1 LDPNYPAERLEYMVQ
16 DAAPRIIIAHSSTRP
31 LLSHHATTGVAI
43 DDPESLRVV
52 TSRSNPDAVEV
63 VGQNTVYVIYTSG
76 STGRPKGTAM
86 CHRAMANLIAWHRRS
101 LPLRVGERV
110 LQFAALSFDVAFQET
125 FSTLCGGGTLLL
137 VGEWIRRDAPALLRF
152 ISANRIE
159 RLFLPP
165 LVLQGL
171 SESASETD
179 RLDLAT
185 RDFIVAGE
193 QLQVTPEISRFLQQI
208 PGCRLHNH
216 YGPTETHVVTTLTL
230 EGDPAAWPSAPAI
243 GRPISNSQVY
253 VLNSRYSVAPIGVVG
268 EIYLAGSCLARGYL
282 RRPELTAARFVAS
295 PFARDHSARMYKT
308 GDLGR
313 WREDGTL
320 EYLGRNDHQIKIRG
334 FRIEPGE
341 IESAL
346 LGHPGVR
353 DVKVLAW
360 VNAQRDKRLVA
371 YMVAENGASLSA
383 ETLRASLKNKLPEY
397 MIPTA
402 FIVLSRFELTPNG
415 KLDTRA
421 LPSPEAALS
430 DSECY
435 ESPQGALEESIASIW
450 SELLH
455 VRKVGRNDDF
465 FQLGGH
471 SLLATQVMSRIAQRH
486 SINVPLR
493 TLFERPVLRDLAEL
507 IDSEYQMREEQEVQH
522 VANLADQLQG
532 EIDSMSD
539 EDILARIAELE
550 SQFSGGDAAAL

>member
-1 LDPNYPAERLEYMVQ
+1 
-16 DAAPRIIIAHSSTRP
+16 
-31 LLSHHATTGVAI
+31 
-43 DDPESLRVV
+43 
-52 TSRSNPDAVEV
+52 
-63 VGQNTVYVIYTSG
+63 
-76 STGRPKGTAM
+76 
-86 CHRAMANLIAWHRRS
+86 
-101 LPLRVGERV
+101 
-110 LQFAALSFDVAFQET
+110 
-125 FSTLCGGGTLLL
+125 
-137 VGEWIRRDAPALLRF
+137 
-152 ISANRIE
+152 
-159 RLFLPP
+159 
-165 LVLQGL
+165 
-171 SESASETD
+171 
-179 RLDLAT
+179 
-185 RDFIVAGE
+185 
-193 QLQVTPEISRFLQQI
+193 
-208 PGCRLHNH
+208 
-216 YGPTETHVVTTLTL
+216 
-230 EGDPAAWPSAPAI
+230 
-243 GRPISNSQVY
+243 
-253 VLNSRYSVAPIGVVG
+253 
-268 EIYLAGSCLARGYL
+268 
-282 RRPELTAARFVAS
+282 
-295 PFARDHSARMYKT
+295 MYKT

-402 FIVLSRFELTPNG
+402 FIVLSHFELTPNG

-486 SINVPLR
+486 LINVPLR

-522 VANLADQLQG
+522 VAHLADQLQG